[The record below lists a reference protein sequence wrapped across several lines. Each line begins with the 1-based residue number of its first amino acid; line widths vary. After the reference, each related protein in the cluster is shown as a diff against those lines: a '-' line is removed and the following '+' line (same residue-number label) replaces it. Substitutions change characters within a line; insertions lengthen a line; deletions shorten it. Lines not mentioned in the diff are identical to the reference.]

1 MTKPRLPLEIQAL
14 LPHCIVR
21 HIHSFIPPLP
31 PIKLMI
37 NGLQR
42 EIEKLQ
48 RGTKQNTMYLYGLIE

>member
-14 LPHCIVR
+14 LPHCIVK
-21 HIHSFIPPLP
+21 HIHSFVPPLP
-31 PIKLMI
+31 PIQPMI
-37 NGLQR
+37 AGLQR